1 MDSAGAKAGLRAKRA
16 TGSSTPAGKAA
27 AAAKPLRPERRRAF
41 SAAPRSRT
49 LESHGYI
56 WVRQIGKGA
65 FGRAILVR
73 DLKHQE
79 FVVKE
84 VALSNTTTAEKDLAR
99 MEIKVLQK
107 VGHPNV
113 VRYIEHFEDSKHLY
127 IVMEYAESGDLGKLL
142 KGAVLPMSEEEILD
156 YFVQMCMALQ
166 HIHSKQILHRDLKPQ
181 NLFLCKNKKV
191 VKVGDFG
198 ISTIL
203 RSSSAV
209 AKTQCG
215 TPYYFSPELC
225 QHKPYNNKSDVW
237 SLGCLLYEMMA
248 LRRPFDGANLR
259 LLMANICKAKYPA
272 LPSRWSAELRQLLKE
287 MLSKDPNKRPS
298 ITAIL
303 DMDFV
308 RKRLEQFVPLHD
320 SVYGDAGDA
329 AAGAVSPGKKG
340 KEQAGAAQ
348 GESAAVQ
355 AARRHAEQER
365 RKLQQQLEKI
375 YEQARVRQR
384 ELEEEVVRQEQKLR
398 EEEEV
403 MRKAQQ
409 KQARERERE
418 RQREFEREREREQ
431 ERQREKEEEERAK
444 LAVLMSTEEMQAR
457 LNLIQPPRK
466 SSLSKSKLGPS
477 GGSKV
482 ATAPGGCR
490 PTTQNPRANRVQQ
503 PPAEPRPPRP

>member
-329 AAGAVSPGKKG
+329 AAGAGPANALLHATCVHTPRMGIAGTLLLFFFVGLGDGLGWVGTGSQVTATFPAGHRGCWSGSNAERTVHMDPG
-340 KEQAGAAQ
+340 EAPAGRRRCRACGCGCSRRFVLSGLVGRWVGA
-348 GESAAVQ
+348 SAEAPKD
-355 AARRHAEQER
+355 AEMGT
-365 RKLQQQLEKI
+365 RKFP
-375 YEQARVRQR
+375 A
-384 ELEEEVVRQEQKLR
+384 
-398 EEEEV
+398 
-403 MRKAQQ
+403 
-409 KQARERERE
+409 
-418 RQREFEREREREQ
+418 
-431 ERQREKEEEERAK
+431 
-444 LAVLMSTEEMQAR
+444 STA
-457 LNLIQPPRK
+457 NLITCMSVLYRVPRHT
-466 SSLSKSKLGPS
+466 SSSSSASSDSGEAESRRILAAYGIRSLTTICFPSLLGP
-477 GGSKV
+477 
-482 ATAPGGCR
+482 C
-490 PTTQNPRANRVQQ
+490 
-503 PPAEPRPPRP
+503 